1 MRVLIIGATGF
12 AGRHLAKLCAAQDA
26 HVVGLGRRPYDP
38 LATADLHD
46 YVVADLTSPGE
57 ARAAIRAAAPDAVF
71 HLAAEASVATS
82 WKSPE
87 ATIRTNL
94 DSTLNVL
101 EAVRRDCP
109 AARLLV
115 ACSGE
120 EYGDHDGR
128 PLTEEHNLRP
138 QNPYAVSKAACD
150 LAAGFIGDAYGLHVV
165 RMRAFNHAGPGQS
178 DAYVVSK
185 FARQIA
191 EAEAAGRA
199 GEPVEIVTGNLH
211 VRRDFTDVRDV
222 VRAYWLALE
231 RADPGVYNVCSGRS
245 TEISEILS
253 GLASYA
259 GVEFE
264 QTTDPSLL
272 REHEVEEIRGSHE
285 KLTAATGWE
294 PEIPL
299 ERTLAD
305 TVQWWRERT
314 AVGVGRAR

>member
-1 MRVLIIGATGF
+1 MRVLITGATGF
-12 AGRHLAKLCAAQDA
+12 AGRHLAKLCAARDA
-26 HVVGLGRRPYDP
+26 HVVGLGRRPHDG
-38 LATADLHD
+38 ATTADLNE
-46 YVVADLTSPGE
+46 YVIADLTSPGG
-57 ARAAIRAAAPDAVF
+57 ARAAVRAAAPDAVF
-71 HLAAEASVATS
+71 HLAAEASVASS

-87 ATIRTNL
+87 TAIRTNL

-101 EAVRRDCP
+101 EAVRHDCP
-109 AARLLV
+109 EARVLV

-120 EYGDHDGR
+120 EYGNHDSL
-128 PLTEEHNLRP
+128 PLTEEHHLRP

-150 LAAGFIGDAYGLHVV
+150 LAAGFYADAYGMHVV

-178 DAYVVSK
+178 DAYVISK

-191 EAEAAGRA
+191 EAGAAGRP

-231 RADPGVYNVCSGRS
+231 RADPDVYNVCSGRS
-245 TEISEILS
+245 TEISEILA
-253 GLASYA
+253 GLARHA
-259 GVEFE
+259 GVELA
-264 QTTDPSLL
+264 QTTDPALL
-272 REHEVEEIRGSHE
+272 REHEVAEIRGSHE
-285 KLTAATGWE
+285 KLTEATSWE

-305 TVQWWRERT
+305 TVEWWRER
-314 AVGVGRAR
+314 AVAGVAG